1 MRHLLVMS
9 IVVAGTCVY
18 AEQAPRQ
25 GSAIIMELSSAAFG
39 NMQPIPVE
47 YTCEGRDISPP
58 LRWAHAPAA
67 TKSFALIMDDP
78 DAPGGT
84 WDHWLLYNIS
94 ATLDSLPAAA
104 SAKTGLPAGTCE
116 GVNSWGKT
124 GWGGPCP
131 PSGTHRYVFKLYAL
145 DTLLSFKSPP
155 RKRSLVDALQG
166 HTLELAQ
173 LVGTYR
179 KQQ

>member
-1 MRHLLVMS
+1 
-9 IVVAGTCVY
+9 
-18 AEQAPRQ
+18 
-25 GSAIIMELSSAAFG
+25 MELSSPAFG
-39 NMQPIPVE
+39 NRQPIPAE
-47 YTCEGRDISPP
+47 HTCEGKDISPP
-58 LRWAHAPAA
+58 LHWVHAPAA

-84 WDHWLLYNIS
+84 WDHWLLYNIP
-94 ATLDSLPAAA
+94 ATRDSLPAGAN
-104 SAKTGLPAGTCE
+104 AKSGLPAGTCE
-116 GVNSWGKT
+116 GVNGWGKK

-131 PSGTHRYVFKLYAL
+131 PSGTHHYVFKLYAL

-155 RKRSLVDALQG
+155 GKKALEVALQR

-179 KQQ
+179 KQR